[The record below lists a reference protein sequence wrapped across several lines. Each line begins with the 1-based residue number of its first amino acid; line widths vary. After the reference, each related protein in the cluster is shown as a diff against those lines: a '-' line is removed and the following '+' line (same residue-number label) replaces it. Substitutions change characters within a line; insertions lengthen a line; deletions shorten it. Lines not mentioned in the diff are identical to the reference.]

1 MTKDGLLLIVINDK
15 YNLYKA
21 EAIGFEQIGKVDRH
35 VNRRTGRREGA
46 FYESILIW
54 KKKNG

>member
-1 MTKDGLLLIVINDK
+1 MSKDGLLLIVVSDK
-15 YNLYKA
+15 FGLYKSDDV
-21 EAIGFEQIGKVDRH
+21 GFKSIERVERH

-54 KKKNG
+54 QKI